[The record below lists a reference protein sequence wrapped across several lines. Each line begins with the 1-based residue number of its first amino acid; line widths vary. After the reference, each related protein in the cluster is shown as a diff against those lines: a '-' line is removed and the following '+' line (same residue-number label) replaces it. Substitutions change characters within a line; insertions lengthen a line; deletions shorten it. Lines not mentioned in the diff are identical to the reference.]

1 MIPTPADTHLR
12 GHAMLLEHEVLRASS
27 PEVGSLPYHY
37 HFYSKLF
44 DVTALQASPL
54 TVAPLNERHPIHE
67 RHPSAPP
74 FTPLLTE
81 SSTAISPK
89 SEDQHGVR

>member
-1 MIPTPADTHLR
+1 
-12 GHAMLLEHEVLRASS
+12 MLLEHEVLRAPS

-44 DVTALQASPL
+44 DVTAIQASPL
-54 TVAPLNERHPIHE
+54 TVAPPNERHLMHE
-67 RHPSAPP
+67 RYPSAPL
-74 FTPLLTE
+74 FTPLITE
-81 SSTAISPK
+81 SSSTVISPK